1 MTLQNSTGFPSA
13 SVVKNLPANTG
24 NMGLISGSGKSSG
37 ERNGNAL
44 YYSCLGSPMDREA
57 WKATVHGVAKE
68 SDTTQ
73 RQKNTTTIQH
83 YPCI

>member
-57 WKATVHGVAKE
+57 WQATVHGVAK
-68 SDTTQ
+68 SPTQ
-73 RQKNTTTIQH
+73 LSHSTAFSLFKKKKA
-83 YPCI
+83 

>member
-24 NMGLISGSGKSSG
+24 DMGLISGSGKSSG
-37 ERNGNAL
+37 EGNGNAL

-57 WKATVHGVAKE
+57 WQATVYRVAKE
-68 SDTTQ
+68 LGTT
-73 RQKNTTTIQH
+73 K
-83 YPCI
+83 